1 MVYYVNMKISD
12 GCCIICCIVSIIWCI
27 TPLICSMFSIDIP
40 YCVYIYTYVVLCVVF
55 TQMECINQETHHWG
69 IPATPGRTC
78 PPATCRAAASRSFS
92 STTRAIYRVRDDRFA
107 GDGWESS
114 FPVFSQGESMRKC
127 YNISITNDS
136 GSGYNWL

>member
-40 YCVYIYTYVVLCVVF
+40 YYVYTYVVLYVVF
-55 TQMECINQETHHWG
+55 TQMECINQETHITRQDLPRRSVEVLFLDDESNLPRARRSIRRRRMG
-69 IPATPGRTC
+69 IQFP
-78 PPATCRAAASRSFS
+78 SFF
-92 STTRAIYRVRDDRFA
+92 TGGNAIVT
-107 GDGWESS
+107 
-114 FPVFSQGESMRKC
+114 
-127 YNISITNDS
+127 ISITNYS